1 MTLLE
6 MIDVIESSSKDNAY
20 LLIEA
25 EKNPIARF
33 KLRSLFFEAIKEMK
47 AHFDTPSDTWED

>member
-1 MTLLE
+1 MSLLD

-33 KLRSLFFEAIKEMK
+33 KLRSLFFEAIRK
-47 AHFDTPSDTWED
+47 